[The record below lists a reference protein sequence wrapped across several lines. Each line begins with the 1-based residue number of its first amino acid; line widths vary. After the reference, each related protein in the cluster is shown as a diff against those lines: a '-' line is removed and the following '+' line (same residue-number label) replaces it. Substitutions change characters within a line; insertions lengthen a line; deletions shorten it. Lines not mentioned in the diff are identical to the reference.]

1 MAVTDP
7 DVRRGAVV
15 LIEGP
20 GALAEKRRP
29 FLVVQ
34 SDLFNDA
41 HASVTL
47 CPLTSRTGG
56 EGLFRVPL
64 TASEATGIPIESE
77 VQVDKIKT
85 LRRSRI
91 IRVLGHAPATSME
104 QVDQALRRWLAL

>member
-1 MAVTDP
+1 M
-7 DVRRGAVV
+7 VV
-15 LIEGP
+15 LVEGP
-20 GALAEKRRP
+20 GELAAKRRP

-47 CPLTSRTGG
+47 CPMTSLTGG
-56 EGLFRVPL
+56 EGLFRVPFAPSD
-64 TASEATGIPIESE
+64 TTGIPVESE
-77 VQVDKIKT
+77 AQVDKIKS

-91 IRVLGHAPATSME
+91 VRVLGQASATSME